1 MQNKNRSCSQPMVD
15 TQYRDISFFE
25 GVTIQVRQPY
35 SLGWQIN
42 LVKLNIVHYMT
53 HCTVNQLYFNKIE
66 KINRRYTDAL
76 PSEPPGKSCDLE
88 MPWVKSSQHMSHCAW
103 FSLSQPVQVSLRKH
117 WAQQGLSSVS
127 QNLYT

>member
-25 GVTIQVRQPY
+25 EVTIQVRQSY

-42 LVKLNIVHYMT
+42 LIKLNIVYYMT
-53 HCTVNQLYFNKIE
+53 HCTINQLYFNKIE

-76 PSEPPGKSCDLE
+76 PSEPPGKSY
-88 MPWVKSSQHMSHCAW
+88 SSLHSPAI
-103 FSLSQPVQVSLRKH
+103 PP
-117 WAQQGLSSVS
+117 
-127 QNLYT
+127 